1 MNLLRAASTIS
12 LLTLVSRISGLARD
26 IAVSNAFGASAWMD
40 AFNVA
45 FRIPNFLRRLF
56 GEGAFA
62 QAFVP
67 ILAQTREREGAVVTG
82 ALVDA
87 VATILFWALLL
98 TCVVGVVAAPVM
110 VFLMASGLKE
120 FDAAVTMT
128 RIMFPYIGLISMV
141 SLAAGILNTW
151 KRFVVPA
158 ATPVLLNL
166 ASIAAAL
173 WLGPQFE
180 RWGIQPIY
188 AQAVGVMVGGIL
200 QLAIQFPALRRV
212 GVLPHVRLLPG
223 AVRAAWRH
231 PGVGRVLRQM
241 APALVGVSVA
251 QVSILINTQL
261 AAWLGDGRIAWISY
275 ADRLMEFPTALLG
288 VAVGTVLLP
297 TLARHGGEGDETH
310 YSELL
315 DWGLRLT
322 LLLALPAAIALWLLA
337 LPLVTTLYQYGR
349 FIATHSLMTRVA
361 LIGYSV
367 GLLGI
372 VAVKILAPGFY
383 ARQDIRT
390 PVRIAVITVA
400 VTVALAFLLME
411 PLGHAGLTLATSLG
425 ALFNAATLYVLLR
438 RRGHYAPVAGW
449 GMFLAK
455 IVVAGGVL
463 AGVLAMLVGPASTW
477 LQAGLSERVVRLA
490 LVMAAGG
497 AGYFGALWL
506 LGFRPKDFSRRDR
519 VPDPA
524 PAVEPDE
531 T

>member
-1 MNLLRAASTIS
+1 MRIGMLPRLRFDW
-12 LLTLVSRISGLARD
+12 RD
-26 IAVSNAFGASAWMD
+26 D
-40 AFNVA
+40 
-45 FRIPNFLRRLF
+45 
-56 GEGAFA
+56 
-62 QAFVP
+62 
-67 ILAQTREREGAVVTG
+67 
-82 ALVDA
+82 
-87 VATILFWALLL
+87 
-98 TCVVGVVAAPVM
+98 GV
-110 VFLMASGLKE
+110 
-120 FDAAVTMT
+120 
-128 RIMFPYIGLISMV
+128 R
-141 SLAAGILNTW
+141 
-151 KRFVVPA
+151 
-158 ATPVLLNL
+158 
-166 ASIAAAL
+166 
-173 WLGPQFE
+173 
-180 RWGIQPIY
+180 
-188 AQAVGVMVGGIL
+188 
-200 QLAIQFPALRRV
+200 
-212 GVLPHVRLLPG
+212 
-223 AVRAAWRH
+223 
-231 PGVGRVLRQM
+231 RVLRNM
-241 APALVGVSVA
+241 APAILGVSAA

-275 ADRLMEFPTALLG
+275 ADRLMEFPSALLG

-297 TLARHGGEGDETH
+297 TLARHGGEGDEAQ

-349 FIATHSLMTRVA
+349 FSATDALMTRIA

-390 PVRIAVITVA
+390 PVRIAVVTVA

-411 PLGHAGLTLATSLG
+411 PLGHGGLTLATSLG

-463 AGVLAMLVGPASTW
+463 AGVLAMLVGPSSTW
-477 LQAGLSERVVRLA
+477 LQAGLTERVWRLG

-497 AGYFGALWL
+497 VAYFGALWL

-519 VPDPA
+519 GTAPDPA
-524 PAVEPDE
+524 PAVEPDDA
-531 T
+531 

>member
-1 MNLLRAASTIS
+1 LNLLRAVFTVSGMTLASRVT
-12 LLTLVSRISGLARD
+12 GLARESLKA
-26 IAVSNAFGASAWMD
+26 AVFGAGPAMD
-40 AFNVA
+40 AFEAA
-45 FRIPNFLRRLF
+45 FRLPNLLRRLF
-56 GEGAFA
+56 AEGAFS

-67 ILAQTREREGAVVTG
+67 ILAEYRRTRGHDDTRDLVSRVATLLAV
-82 ALVDA
+82 ALVF
-87 VATILFWALLL
+87 VTII
-98 TCVVGVVAAPVM
+98 GVLAAPWLVYLLAGA
-110 VFLMASGLKE
+110 FARDPAKE
-120 FDAAVTMT
+120 ALTAELIRVV
-128 RIMFPYIGLISMV
+128 FPYILFISLT
-141 SLAAGILNTW
+141 SLAGGVLNVHR
-151 KRFVVPA
+151 KFAIPA
-158 ATPVLLNL
+158 VTPVLLNL
-166 ASIAAAL
+166 AMIGAAIWLAPHVNPPVMAL
-173 WLGPQFE
+173 A
-180 RWGIQPIY
+180 WGVFIG
-188 AQAVGVMVGGIL
+188 GVL
-200 QLAIQFPALRRV
+200 QLALQVPALMRIGMLPRPRFDWRDD
-212 GVLPHVRLLPG
+212 GVR
-223 AVRAAWRH
+223 
-231 PGVGRVLRQM
+231 RVLRNM
-241 APALVGVSVA
+241 APAILGVSAA

-275 ADRLMEFPTALLG
+275 ADRLMEFPSALLG

-297 TLARHGGEGDETH
+297 TLARHGGEGDEAH

-349 FIATHSLMTRVA
+349 FTATDALMTRVA

-390 PVRIAVITVA
+390 PVRIAVVTVA
-400 VTVALAFLLME
+400 VTVTLAFLLME

-438 RRGHYAPVAGW
+438 RRGHYAPMAGW

-463 AGVLAMLVGPASTW
+463 AGILAMLAGPASTW
-477 LQAGLSERVVRLA
+477 LQAGLTERVVRLA

-497 AGYFGALWL
+497 VGYFGALWL
-506 LGFRPKDFSRRDR
+506 LGFRPKNFSRRDR
-519 VPDPA
+519 GPA
-524 PAVEPDE
+524 PAPAAEPDE
-531 T
+531 G

>member
-1 MNLLRAASTIS
+1 MNLLRAVFTVSGMTLASRVTGLVRES
-12 LLTLVSRISGLARD
+12 LKA
-26 IAVSNAFGASAWMD
+26 AVFGAGPAMD
-40 AFNVA
+40 AFEAA
-45 FRIPNFLRRLF
+45 FRLPNLLRRLF
-56 GEGAFA
+56 AEGAFS

-67 ILAQTREREGAVVTG
+67 ILAEYRRTRGHDETHDLVSRVASLLAIALVVVTIAGVLASPWLVYLLAG
-82 ALVDA
+82 AFARDPA
-87 VATILFWALLL
+87 KEALTADLIR
-98 TCVVGVVAAPVM
+98 VV
-110 VFLMASGLKE
+110 
-120 FDAAVTMT
+120 
-128 RIMFPYIGLISMV
+128 FPYILFISLT
-141 SLAAGILNTW
+141 SLAGGVLNVHR
-151 KRFVVPA
+151 KFAIPA
-158 ATPVLLNL
+158 FTPVLLNV
-166 ASIAAAL
+166 AMIAAAI
-173 WLGPQFE
+173 WLAPHMNPPVMALA
-180 RWGIQPIY
+180 WG
-188 AQAVGVMVGGIL
+188 VFFGGIL
-200 QLAIQFPALRRV
+200 QLAFQVPALMRIGMLPRLRFDWRDD
-212 GVLPHVRLLPG
+212 GVR
-223 AVRAAWRH
+223 
-231 PGVGRVLRQM
+231 RVLRNM
-241 APALVGVSVA
+241 APAILGVSAA

-275 ADRLMEFPTALLG
+275 ADRLMEFPSALLG

-297 TLARHGGEGDETH
+297 TLARHGGEGDETQ

-349 FIATHSLMTRVA
+349 FSANDALMTRVA

-390 PVRIAVITVA
+390 PVRIAVVTVA

-411 PLGHAGLTLATSLG
+411 PLGHGGLTLATSLG

-463 AGVLAMLVGPASTW
+463 AGVLAMLVGPSSTW
-477 LQAGLSERVVRLA
+477 LQAGLAERIGRLG

-497 AGYFGALWL
+497 VAYFGALWL

-519 VPDPA
+519 GPAPEPA

-531 T
+531 V